1 MPGGTYV
8 CSASLKGLRGIYD
21 AREVAQGSRPIRK
34 LMFSK
39 LQRALYGEHA
49 RGDRP
54 GWPFAAGAD
63 HPAEVQVLGGRVR
76 PLGSG
81 RDVVLPGRLR
91 ILELSTK
98 CPPSQAFLAVAEFR
112 AMLGRARHR
121 LER

>member
-54 GWPFAAGAD
+54 G
-63 HPAEVQVLGGRVR
+63 
-76 PLGSG
+76 
-81 RDVVLPGRLR
+81 
-91 ILELSTK
+91 
-98 CPPSQAFLAVAEFR
+98 
-112 AMLGRARHR
+112 
-121 LER
+121 

>member
-81 RDVVLPGRLR
+81 RDVILPGRLR
-91 ILELSTK
+91 IL
-98 CPPSQAFLAVAEFR
+98 
-112 AMLGRARHR
+112 
-121 LER
+121 